1 MGVFGW
7 NGREQYILLQE
18 GSLICP
24 PRNLII
30 FYQRETKKCFGD
42 QTLAISEG
50 SLSSE
55 FDSNHLQQSGE
66 EVYDPS
72 YYGQFSQSNPSED
85 DNNPYQNFIVQLM

>member
-1 MGVFGW
+1 M
-7 NGREQYILLQE
+7 
-18 GSLICP
+18 ICP
-24 PRNLII
+24 PESLMIS
-30 FYQRETKKCFGD
+30 YQRETKKCVSD
-42 QTLAISEG
+42 QTLAISDG